1 MDKNIHKISVQDG
14 VALYYV
20 QNDDGTN
27 KYIDIDVEDD
37 VKSVSFIGIPSIN
50 GLEIAS
56 VELFDIKKVFPSV
69 KSILIGKDIENININ
84 NKMFP
89 NVRCVNSNN
98 DKYKSGNML
107 VKIMRFDAN
116 GRCYKKP
123 EYRLLNSFCLLENEV
138 LDVTEIDVLEQYAI
152 CGCLTDKIKGSEH
165 IHTFYD
171 STFEIFAVTSL

>member
-56 VELFDIKKVFPSV
+56 VEKISRR
-69 KSILIGKDIENININ
+69 IL
-84 NKMFP
+84 
-89 NVRCVNSNN
+89 
-98 DKYKSGNML
+98 
-107 VKIMRFDAN
+107 
-116 GRCYKKP
+116 
-123 EYRLLNSFCLLENEV
+123 
-138 LDVTEIDVLEQYAI
+138 
-152 CGCLTDKIKGSEH
+152 
-165 IHTFYD
+165 
-171 STFEIFAVTSL
+171 VTSVVS

>member
-69 KSILIGKDIENININ
+69 KSILIGKDIEDINIS
-84 NKMFP
+84 NKMFK
-89 NVRCVNSNN
+89 N
-98 DKYKSGNML
+98 DK
-107 VKIMRFDAN
+107 VKYECRT
-116 GRCYKKP
+116 
-123 EYRLLNSFCLLENEV
+123 L
-138 LDVTEIDVLEQYAI
+138 
-152 CGCLTDKIKGSEH
+152 
-165 IHTFYD
+165 
-171 STFEIFAVTSL
+171 